1 MAVPHSERET
11 RLCHVADVVIIKTIV
26 TRIYV
31 DLKKVYQRNVLF
43 SVTSLG
49 TFSCVAFLPT
59 SFFKNVEIVRTFLDS
74 MSVPSV
80 HNS

>member
-11 RLCHVADVVIIKTIV
+11 RLCHVADVAIIKTIV

-43 SVTSLG
+43 SVISLG
-49 TFSCVAFLPT
+49 TFSCVAFIT
-59 SFFKNVEIVRTFLDS
+59 GVFFSI
-74 MSVPSV
+74 M
-80 HNS
+80 

>member
-11 RLCHVADVVIIKTIV
+11 RLCHVADVAIIKTIV

-43 SVTSLG
+43 SVISFG
-49 TFSCVAFLPT
+49 TFSCVAF
-59 SFFKNVEIVRTFLDS
+59 
-74 MSVPSV
+74 
-80 HNS
+80 